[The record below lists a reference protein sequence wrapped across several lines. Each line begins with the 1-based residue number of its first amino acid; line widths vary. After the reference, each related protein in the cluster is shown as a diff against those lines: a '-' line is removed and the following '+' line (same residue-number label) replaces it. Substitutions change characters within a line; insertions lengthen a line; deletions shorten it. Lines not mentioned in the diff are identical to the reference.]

1 MSDEHMPGPGPLS
14 LELAVTA
21 EILASYRAGQN
32 AAQLRVWLP
41 SDVRLSYILDS
52 VQREAPDMTVY
63 VCMNLRTDRELP
75 DWIEELNASAATKIR
90 NARRPLLVLGSAE
103 QSGEGGQ
110 PEGGLQFG
118 QGLPDKAAVAAQWL
132 RSARDYATKNL
143 GIGSQFADGTLA
155 LVESVIEAWE
165 PHRVDGGT
173 IILSSVAADKFF
185 NDLLGSK
192 SIAKEAGKK
201 LHQLELLQ
209 DQRINDLLVS
219 NAGDI
224 AIHKFYALLQDNS
237 GLLRQIKHPNTKKE
251 QTAVE
256 NLFASDEV
264 EAKMLQAWLEDWD
277 RSHLEGV
284 DLERVRNLMKVDSI
298 KVSGSLNL
306 TMTELLRV
314 PLQPSASETDEL
326 FWLPDEDGS
335 YRERDNV
342 ISAFAGE
349 LDAAWSDPGGRDP
362 AVIEVDLWERGE
374 GQPVQVRR
382 ELTLDSLSDSMAC
395 QKARFDWLDTNGT
408 GGIYL
413 GIKRLAG
420 QEDPLK
426 TSAEELRGV
435 VELADASPAVID
447 ALNGYLQIRAIIV
460 GTPDQGVLIGS
471 RLFLWQQSDE
481 NLLAMLLVSRE
492 MRADA
497 ARWHEAWLGLLS
509 TASEDAKVLRM
520 PDIARAISELECEHV
535 ESLSGD
541 EDQIRFAPWHPVRLG
556 GLANLAAHGFSDEA
570 LAKSAI
576 VSPDSA
582 NEVFAARQFALPIVS
597 AFNSGRGGYWFVDNG
612 GKAGVYSYARKKGGS
627 VAPAATGGNYLSQMV
642 RAFQAAHPW
651 SGETGISVLV
661 VNPPSGTAMSQFYKS
676 LTRAYGDHVQLT
688 LISGP
693 HADFPEIN
701 EEGMRVSARKTK
713 NLPDWLDAN
722 RPRGQIA
729 LVFSPVEVDVV
740 GQENPAAVLSLGV
753 GFGPNGLNDLQTQIT
768 VNPTEG
774 RSESLYMTKLL
785 GSQQPPV
792 LQHWRNP
799 TGDEVVIANTLL
811 KTFEWVGFGVG
822 GYASADFG
830 SGGARDPIKLAL
842 LPIDSYHLQIST
854 DFHVALIER
863 LANPVLEVV
872 QSRAEPSEVRQAIMS
887 AVAASP
893 VDLLTGFLKRFGPEE
908 AFGLVLASVAAD
920 TSISERGESEDLIAT
935 LSLDRAMFTT
945 GWVSMRQQ
953 RADLLKI
960 VVPGGLT
967 DRPIELVVVE
977 SKATHATYLDPDRT
991 KAPFAEAVEQVFST
1005 ARDLSKLLGQD
1016 ADNHSWFFKLRRKA
1030 LSRGI
1035 FRAVASHP
1043 RMARPG
1049 PSEKRIM
1056 ERLTS
1061 AFKEESS
1068 GIVLK
1073 GMVVASFIDAMRPF
1087 VCVSREENDVD
1098 LTMELTLLS
1107 LTRWDMQALLEGGAV
1122 MSGTPGHKTHNSTV
1136 VAPLKKGEQGIG
1148 ADESPDSAAA
1158 TIGTVPL
1165 DATIDLAP
1173 TGESGST
1180 FSEPAV
1186 EPEVFLIA
1194 QSEELGKKA
1203 FNAARLYSKDLVE
1216 PKSVTVVSGPTFH
1229 LVSLKMMAGGNLQEL
1244 QRREIDI
1251 ARELGVSFVTIENDD
1266 TQGRIRLLIPRQDRQ
1281 YPART
1286 RSADPL
1292 SDSISNDHYLGIKVG
1307 VDLYNREHTS
1317 YISQWVH
1324 TLVAGTTGSGKTT
1337 FLRSIVS
1344 SLGDIG
1350 PHGVS
1355 YIIVDGKGGNDFI
1368 DANASGFDI
1377 EVAAALGSDGP
1388 AYRANPEALGP
1399 KHAVSVVAWLAE
1411 VEIPRRRAVANEK
1424 ARELGTRWDAR
1435 KAYIEDIREGR
1446 VPLLKPLVV
1455 IVDEFAQI
1463 TLAKDENSKRFQEAV
1478 KEIAQLSR
1486 AYLVHLILATQ
1497 RPDAQVVPPLIKAN
1511 APSRIALK
1519 LPALGDSITIL
1530 AEKGAEAL
1538 AGKGDLILKPIE
1550 GESIRLQGFSD

>member
-1 MSDEHMPGPGPLS
+1 MSNEHMPDPGPLS
-14 LELAVTA
+14 LELAVTV

-52 VQREAPDMTVY
+52 VQREAPDTTVY
-63 VCMNLRTDRELP
+63 VCMNLRTERKLP
-75 DWIEELNASAATKIR
+75 DWVELNASAATKIR
-90 NARRPLLVLGSAE
+90 NAGRPLLVLGSAE
-103 QSGEGGQ
+103 QWGEGGQ

-143 GIGSQFADGTLA
+143 GIGSDFADGTLA

-185 NDLLGSK
+185 NDLLHSK

-237 GLLRQIKHPNTKKE
+237 SLLRQIKHPNTKKE

-284 DLERVRNLMKVDSI
+284 DLERVRSLMKVDSI
-298 KVSGSLNL
+298 KVSGNLNL

-314 PLQPSASETDEL
+314 PLQPSANETDEL
-326 FWLPDEDGS
+326 FWLPDEDGN
-335 YRERDNV
+335 YPERDNV
-342 ISAFAGE
+342 ISAFSGE

-382 ELTLDSLSDSMAC
+382 ELTLDSLSDSMAS

-408 GGIYL
+408 GGVYL

-420 QEDPLK
+420 REDPLK
-426 TSAEELRGV
+426 TRAEVLRDAV
-435 VELADASPAVID
+435 AMADASTTVID
-447 ALNGYLQIRAIIV
+447 ALNGYLQIRALIV
-460 GTPDQGVLIGS
+460 GTPDSVGS

-492 MRADA
+492 MRVDA

-509 TASEDAKVLRM
+509 MASADAKVLGV

-556 GLANLAAHGFSDEA
+556 GLANLATHGFPDGT
-570 LAKSAI
+570 LAKGAI

-612 GKAGVYSYARKKGGS
+612 GKVGVYSYARKKGGS

-651 SGETGISVLV
+651 ADETGISVLV

-676 LTRAYGDHVQLT
+676 LTRAYGDRVQLT

-701 EEGMRVSARKTK
+701 EEGMRVSARKTE
-713 NLPDWLDAN
+713 NLSDWLDAN

-740 GQENPAAVLSLGV
+740 GQENAAAVLSLGV
-753 GFGPNGLNDLQTQIT
+753 GFGPKGLSDPQTQIT
-768 VNPTEG
+768 VNPAEG

-799 TGDEVVIANTLL
+799 TGVEIEIANALL
-811 KTFEWVGFGVG
+811 QTFEWVGFGVG
-822 GYASADFG
+822 GYATADFG
-830 SGGARDPIKLAL
+830 IGEARGPIKLAL
-842 LPIDSYHLQIST
+842 LPIDSYQLQIST

-893 VDLLTGFLKRFGPEE
+893 VDLLTGFLKKFGPEE

-920 TSISERGESEDLIAT
+920 TSISEKGESEDLIAT
-935 LSLDRAMFTT
+935 VSLDRAMFTT

-1061 AFKEESS
+1061 AFKDENS

-1087 VCVSREENDVD
+1087 VCVSREETDMD
-1098 LTMELTLLS
+1098 LTLDLTLLS

-1122 MSGTPGHKTHNSTV
+1122 MSGAPGKKTHHSTV
-1136 VAPLKKGEQGIG
+1136 VTPAQGRDEGIG
-1148 ADESPDSAAA
+1148 ADENPDPASANKGA
-1158 TIGTVPL
+1158 VPL
-1165 DATIDLAP
+1165 GATIDLAP
-1173 TGESGST
+1173 TGEGGGITSA
-1180 FSEPAV
+1180 PAL
-1186 EPEVFLIA
+1186 EPEAPLDS

-1203 FNAARLYSKDLVE
+1203 FNAARLYSKDIVD

-1244 QRREIDI
+1244 QRREDDI
-1251 ARELGVSFVTIENDD
+1251 ARELGAGFVSIENDD
-1266 TQGRIRLLIPRQDRQ
+1266 TQGRIRLLIPRKDRQ
-1281 YPART
+1281 HPART

-1292 SDSISNDHYLGIKVG
+1292 GDSISNDHYLGIRVG

-1368 DANASGFDI
+1368 DANPSGFDI
-1377 EVAAALGSDGP
+1377 EVAAALGSDEP

-1435 KAYIEDIREGR
+1435 RAYIEDIREGR

-1463 TLAKDENSKRFQEAV
+1463 TLARDDNSKRFQEAV

-1530 AEKGAEAL
+1530 AEKGAESL

>member
-1 MSDEHMPGPGPLS
+1 MSGEHLPGPGPLS
-14 LELAVTA
+14 LEVAVTA
-21 EILASYRAGQN
+21 EILSAYQTRQN

-41 SDVRLSYILDS
+41 SDVRLSHILNG
-52 VQREAPDMTVY
+52 VHAEAPDTTVY

-75 DWIEELNASAATKIR
+75 EWIELNASAATKIR
-90 NARRPLLVLGSAE
+90 NAGRPLLVFGSAE
-103 QSGEGGQ
+103 QWGEGGQ

-132 RSARDYATKNL
+132 KSVRDYATNNL
-143 GIGSQFADGTLA
+143 GIGSEFDDGTLA
-155 LVESVIEAWE
+155 LVESVIEAWQ
-165 PHRVDGGT
+165 PRRVDGGT

-185 NDLLGSK
+185 NELLRSD
-192 SIAKEAGKK
+192 SIAKEAGRK

-219 NAGDI
+219 NAGET
-224 AIHKFYALLQDNS
+224 AIHKFYAFLQDNS
-237 GLLRQIKHPNTKKE
+237 NLLRQIKHPNTKKE

-264 EAKMLQAWLEDWD
+264 EAEMLQAWLEDWD

-284 DLERVRNLMKVDSI
+284 DLERVRSLMKVDSI
-298 KVSGSLNL
+298 KVSGNLNL

-314 PLQPSASETDEL
+314 PLQPSANETDEL
-326 FWLPDEDGS
+326 FWLPDEDGN

-342 ISAFAGE
+342 ISAFSSE

-382 ELTLDSLSDSMAC
+382 ELTLDSLSDSMAS
-395 QKARFDWLDTNGT
+395 QKARFDWLDTNGA
-408 GGIYL
+408 GGVYL

-426 TSAEELRGV
+426 TRAEVLCDAV
-435 VELADASPAVID
+435 AMADANPAVID

-460 GTPDQGVLIGS
+460 GTPDEEVPVGS

-481 NLLAMLLVSRE
+481 NLLAMLLASRE
-492 MRADA
+492 MRVDA
-497 ARWHEAWLGLLS
+497 EKWHEAWLGLLS
-509 TASEDAKVLRM
+509 MASADAKVLGV

-556 GLANLAAHGFSDEA
+556 GLANLATHGFPDGT
-570 LAKSAI
+570 LAKGAI

-651 SGETGISVLV
+651 ADETGISVLV
-661 VNPPSGTAMSQFYKS
+661 VNPPSGTAMAQFYKS
-676 LTRAYGDHVQLT
+676 LTRAYGDRVQLT

-693 HADFPEIN
+693 RADFPEIN
-701 EEGMRVSARKTK
+701 EEGMRVSARKTE
-713 NLPDWLDAN
+713 NLSDWLDAN

-753 GFGPNGLNDLQTQIT
+753 GFGPKGLSDPQTQIT
-768 VNPTEG
+768 VNPVEG

-785 GSQQPPV
+785 GSQQPPI

-799 TGDEVVIANTLL
+799 TGVEIEIANALL
-811 KTFEWVGFGVG
+811 QTFEWVGFGVG

-830 SGGARDPIKLAL
+830 IGGARDPIKLAL

-863 LANPVLEVV
+863 LANPVLEAV

-977 SKATHATYLDPDRT
+977 SKATHASYLDPDRT

-1061 AFKEESS
+1061 AFKDESS
-1068 GIVLK
+1068 SIVLK

-1087 VCVSREENDVD
+1087 VCVSREENDVE

-1122 MSGTPGHKTHNSTV
+1122 MSGTPGHKTHNAPA

-1148 ADESPDSAAA
+1148 VDESPDSVAA

-1165 DATIDLAP
+1165 DATMDLEQ
-1173 TGESGST
+1173 TGESGGT

-1292 SDSISNDHYLGIKVG
+1292 SDSISNDHYLGIKIG

-1377 EVAAALGSDGP
+1377 EVAAALGSDEP

-1424 ARELGTRWDAR
+1424 ARESGTRWDAR
-1435 KAYIEDIREGR
+1435 RAYIEDIREGR

-1463 TLAKDENSKRFQEAV
+1463 TLAKDDNSKRFQEAV

-1530 AEKGAEAL
+1530 AEKGAESL

>member
-1 MSDEHMPGPGPLS
+1 M
-14 LELAVTA
+14 
-21 EILASYRAGQN
+21 AS
-32 AAQLRVWLP
+32 
-41 SDVRLSYILDS
+41 
-52 VQREAPDMTVY
+52 
-63 VCMNLRTDRELP
+63 
-75 DWIEELNASAATKIR
+75 
-90 NARRPLLVLGSAE
+90 
-103 QSGEGGQ
+103 
-110 PEGGLQFG
+110 
-118 QGLPDKAAVAAQWL
+118 
-132 RSARDYATKNL
+132 
-143 GIGSQFADGTLA
+143 
-155 LVESVIEAWE
+155 
-165 PHRVDGGT
+165 
-173 IILSSVAADKFF
+173 
-185 NDLLGSK
+185 
-192 SIAKEAGKK
+192 
-201 LHQLELLQ
+201 
-209 DQRINDLLVS
+209 
-219 NAGDI
+219 
-224 AIHKFYALLQDNS
+224 
-237 GLLRQIKHPNTKKE
+237 
-251 QTAVE
+251 
-256 NLFASDEV
+256 
-264 EAKMLQAWLEDWD
+264 
-277 RSHLEGV
+277 
-284 DLERVRNLMKVDSI
+284 
-298 KVSGSLNL
+298 
-306 TMTELLRV
+306 
-314 PLQPSASETDEL
+314 
-326 FWLPDEDGS
+326 
-335 YRERDNV
+335 
-342 ISAFAGE
+342 
-349 LDAAWSDPGGRDP
+349 
-362 AVIEVDLWERGE
+362 
-374 GQPVQVRR
+374 
-382 ELTLDSLSDSMAC
+382 
-395 QKARFDWLDTNGT
+395 QKARFDWLDTNGA
-408 GGIYL
+408 GGVCL
-413 GIKRLAG
+413 GIKRFAG
-420 QEDPLK
+420 QEDSLK
-426 TSAEELRGV
+426 TRAEVLRDA
-435 VELADASPAVID
+435 VENADANPAVID
-447 ALNGYLQIRAIIV
+447 ALDNYLQIRANIV
-460 GTPDQGVLIGS
+460 GTGEGVSDGS

-481 NLLAMLLVSRE
+481 NLLAMLLVSGE
-492 MRADA
+492 MRTYAV
-497 ARWHEAWLGLLS
+497 RWHEAWLGLLS
-509 TASEDAKVLRM
+509 MASADAKVLGVKE
-520 PDIARAISELECEHV
+520 IAGAISELECEHV
-535 ESLSGD
+535 ESHSGD

-556 GLANLAAHGFSDEA
+556 GLANLATHGFPDGT
-570 LAKSAI
+570 LTTSAI
-576 VSPDSA
+576 VSPVSA

-612 GKAGVYSYARKKGGS
+612 GKAGVYSYARTRGGS
-627 VAPAATGGNYLSQMV
+627 VAPATTGGNYLSQMV

-651 SGETGISVLV
+651 ADETGISVLV
-661 VNPPSGTAMSQFYKS
+661 VNPPSGTAMAQFYKS
-676 LTRAYGDHVQLT
+676 LTRAYGDRVQLT

-701 EEGMRVSARKTK
+701 EEGMRVNARKTD
-713 NLPDWLDAN
+713 NLSDWLDAN
-722 RPRGQIA
+722 GPRGQIA

-740 GQENPAAVLSLGV
+740 GQENAAAVLSLGV
-753 GFGPNGLNDLQTQIT
+753 GYGPKGLSDPQTQIT
-768 VNPTEG
+768 VNPVEG

-785 GSQQPPV
+785 GSQQPPI

-799 TGDEVVIANTLL
+799 TGVEIEIANALL
-811 KTFEWVGFGVG
+811 QTFEWVGFGVG

-830 SGGARDPIKLAL
+830 ISEARDPIKLAL
-842 LPIDSYHLQIST
+842 LPIDSYQLQIST

-893 VDLLTGFLKRFGPEE
+893 VDLLAGFLKRFGPEE

-920 TSISERGESEDLIAT
+920 TIVRERGDSEDLIAT

-953 RADLLKI
+953 RADLLKV

-967 DRPIELVVVE
+967 DRPIEFVVVE

-991 KAPFAEAVEQVFST
+991 KAPFAEAVEQVFGT
-1005 ARDLSKLLGQD
+1005 AHELSKLLGRD
-1016 ADNHSWFFKLRRKA
+1016 VDNHSWFFNLRRKA
-1030 LSRGI
+1030 LSRAV

-1049 PSEKRIM
+1049 KSEKRIM

-1061 AFKEESS
+1061 AFNEENSS
-1068 GIVLK
+1068 IVLK
-1073 GMVVASFIDAMRPF
+1073 GMVVASFIDAMRQF
-1087 VCVSREENDVD
+1087 VCVSREESDMK

-1107 LTRWDMQALLEGGAV
+1107 LTRWDMQALLEGGVV
-1122 MSGTPGHKTHNSTV
+1122 MSGTPGHKTHHSPV
-1136 VAPLKKGEQGIG
+1136 VEPPKKGEQAIG
-1148 ADESPDSAAA
+1148 ADENPDSAAA
-1158 TIGTVPL
+1158 ANGAVPL

-1173 TGESGST
+1173 TGESGGAFST
-1180 FSEPAV
+1180 PVV
-1186 EPEVFLIA
+1186 EPEVFLVA

-1229 LVSLKMMAGGNLQEL
+1229 LVSIKMMAGGNLQEL
-1244 QRREIDI
+1244 QRREDDI
-1251 ARELGVSFVTIENDD
+1251 ARELGVGFVSIENDD
-1266 TQGRIRLLIPRQDRQ
+1266 TQGRIRLLIPRKDRQ

-1292 SDSISNDHYLGIKVG
+1292 SDSISNDHYLGIRVG

-1435 KAYIEDIREGR
+1435 RAYIEDIREGR

-1463 TLAKDENSKRFQEAV
+1463 TLARDDNSKRFQEAV

-1530 AEKGAEAL
+1530 AEKGAESL

>member
-1 MSDEHMPGPGPLS
+1 MSGEIMDRPGPLS
-14 LELAVTA
+14 LEAAVLS
-21 EILASYRAGQN
+21 EILDSYQAGQN

-41 SDVRLSYILDS
+41 SDVRLSHILD
-52 VQREAPDMTVY
+52 VFHAVTPDTTVY
-63 VCMNLRTDRELP
+63 VCMNLRTGRELP
-75 DWIEELNASAATKIR
+75 EWIELNASAATKVR
-90 NARRPLLVLGSAE
+90 NAGRALLVFGSAE
-103 QSGEGGQ
+103 LWGEGGQ
-110 PEGGLQFG
+110 PEGGLQFS
-118 QGLPDKAAVAAQWL
+118 QGLPDKSAVAAQWIK
-132 RSARDYATKNL
+132 SVRDYAGNNL
-143 GIGSQFADGTLA
+143 GMGSEFNDGTLA
-155 LVESVIEAWE
+155 LVESVIEAWQ
-165 PHRVDGGT
+165 PSRVEGGT

-185 NDLLGSK
+185 NELLRSD
-192 SIAKEAGKK
+192 SIAKEAGRK

-219 NAGDI
+219 NAGEI
-224 AIHKFYALLQDNS
+224 AIRKYYDLLQDNS
-237 GLLRQIKHPNTKKE
+237 TLLRQIKNPNTKKE

-256 NLFASDEV
+256 NLFASDGI
-264 EAKMLQAWLEDWD
+264 EAQMLRAWLEDWD

-284 DLERVRNLMKVDSI
+284 DIERVRSLMKVESI
-298 KVSGSLNL
+298 KVSGNLNL

-314 PLQPSASETDEL
+314 PLQPSANETDEL
-326 FWLPDEDGS
+326 FWLPDGDGN
-335 YRERDNV
+335 YRERDSV
-342 ISAFAGE
+342 ITAFSGE
-349 LDAAWSDPGGRDP
+349 VDAAWADPGGREP

-382 ELTLDSLSDSMAC
+382 ELTLDSLSDSMAS
-395 QKARFDWLDTNGT
+395 QKGRFDWLDSNGA
-408 GGIYL
+408 GGICL
-413 GIKRLAG
+413 GIKRPAG
-420 QEDPLK
+420 QEVSLK
-426 TSAEELRGV
+426 TRAEVLRDA
-435 VELADASPAVID
+435 VENADAKPAVLD
-447 ALNGYLQIRAIIV
+447 ALDKYLQVRANIV
-460 GTPDQGVLIGS
+460 GTGEGVADGS

-481 NLLAMLLVSRE
+481 NLLAMLLVSGE
-492 MRADA
+492 MRTYAV
-497 ARWHEAWLGLLS
+497 RWHEAWLGLLS
-509 TASEDAKVLRM
+509 MASADPKVLGV
-520 PDIARAISELECEHV
+520 PEIARAISELECEHV

-556 GLANLAAHGFSDEA
+556 GLANLATHGFSDGTVTA
-570 LAKSAI
+570 SGI
-576 VSPDSA
+576 VSPVSA
-582 NEVFAARQFALPIVS
+582 NEVFNARQFALPIVS
-597 AFNSGRGGYWFVDNG
+597 AFNSGSGGYWFVDDG
-612 GKAGVYSYARKKGGS
+612 GKAGVYSYARTRGGS

-651 SGETGISVLV
+651 ADETGISVLV

-676 LTRAYGDHVQLT
+676 LTRAYGDRVQLT

-701 EEGMRVSARKTK
+701 EEGMRVNARRTD
-713 NLPDWLDAN
+713 NLSDWLDAN
-722 RPRGQIA
+722 GPRGQIA

-740 GQENPAAVLSLGV
+740 SQENTAAVLSLGV
-753 GFGPNGLNDLQTQIT
+753 GFGPKGLSDPQTQIT
-768 VNPTEG
+768 VNPAEG

-785 GSQQPPV
+785 GSQQPPI
-792 LQHWRNP
+792 LQHWRNS
-799 TGDEVVIANTLL
+799 TGVEIEIANALL
-811 KTFEWVGFGVG
+811 QTFEWVGFGVG

-830 SGGARDPIKLAL
+830 KGEAQDPIKLAL
-842 LPIDSYHLQIST
+842 LPIDSYQLQIST

-872 QSRAEPSEVRQAIMS
+872 QSRAEPSAVRRAIMS

-893 VDLLTGFLKRFGPEE
+893 VDLLGGFVKRFGPEE

-920 TSISERGESEDLIAT
+920 TIVAKKGESEDLIAT
-935 LSLDRAMFTT
+935 ISLDRATFTT
-945 GWVSMRQQ
+945 GWVSMQQQ

-967 DRPIELVVVE
+967 DRPIELVVIE

-991 KAPFAEAVEQVFST
+991 KAPFSEAVEQVFGT
-1005 ARDLSKLLGQD
+1005 AQELSKLLGRD
-1016 ADNHSWFFKLRRKA
+1016 VANHGWFFNLRRKA
-1030 LSRGI
+1030 LTRAV

-1049 PSEKRIM
+1049 KSEKRIM
-1056 ERLTS
+1056 DRLTS
-1061 AFKEESS
+1061 AFNESTS
-1068 GIVLK
+1068 SIVLK
-1073 GMVVASFIDAMRPF
+1073 GLVVASFIDAMRPF
-1087 VCVSREENDVD
+1087 ACVSREESDMQ

-1107 LTRWDMQALLEGGAV
+1107 LTRWDMQALLEGGVV
-1122 MSGTPGHKTHNSTV
+1122 MSGAPGHKTHHSPVNGPTESAEEV
-1136 VAPLKKGEQGIG
+1136 IKG
-1148 ADESPDSAAA
+1148 DEKLDSAA
-1158 TIGTVPL
+1158 VNDESPL
-1165 DATIDLAP
+1165 DATIDIAP
-1173 TGESGST
+1173 TGESGGVVST
-1180 FSEPAV
+1180 PVVA
-1186 EPEVFLIA
+1186 PEVFLVA

-1251 ARELGVSFVTIENDD
+1251 ARELGVGSVTIENDD
-1266 TQGRIRLLIPRQDRQ
+1266 TQGRIRMLIPRQDRQ
-1281 YPART
+1281 YPTRT
-1286 RSADPL
+1286 RSTNPL
-1292 SDSISNDHYLGIKVG
+1292 SDSISNDHYLGIRVG
-1307 VDLYNREHTS
+1307 VDLYNRDHTS

-1350 PHGVS
+1350 PDGVS

-1368 DANASGFDI
+1368 DANASAFDV
-1377 EVAAALGSDGP
+1377 EVAAALGSDEPG
-1388 AYRANPEALGP
+1388 YRANPEALAP
-1399 KHAVSVVAWLAE
+1399 KHAVSVVVWLAE

-1435 KAYIEDIREGR
+1435 RAYIDDIREGR

-1530 AEKGAEAL
+1530 AEKGAESL